1 MMYKYEE
8 QVIGDLA
15 KVKGGKRL
23 PKGKNLISIPNSHPY
38 IRIRDLGKSK
48 ILELTDDYEFV
59 DDATQSTISK
69 YVVEKDDIVISIVGT
84 IGLVG
89 VVGATLHDA
98 NLTENCVKLTNIS
111 EHVDRGYL
119 YYYLIS
125 PMGQV
130 EISKGTVGAVQP
142 KLPIKNIQNI
152 KIVLPPLDV
161 QKKVASI
168 LSAIDDK
175 IRVNEAINHNLQQQI
190 QALVS
195 AWFCTFEPFGGAAPD
210 NWSTRNLSDIAD
222 FIGGYAYKGNELVE
236 STTAMATIKN
246 FERSGGFKLDGFK
259 EIQPSNKLKTTQHLE
274 LYDIL
279 VAHTDLTQ
287 NAEVIGNAEM
297 VMSLSK
303 YRDAIFSMDLVK
315 VVPKQGGV
323 SRFLLAALLQNRVF
337 KAHCLGYVNGTTVL
351 HLSKKALPEY
361 ELLLP
366 DNLSELSPIDEAVT
380 ALYLQ
385 ISANIEEISQLQS
398 LRDTLLPRLMS
409 GEIDVSEV
417 EL

>member
-1 MMYKYEE
+1 MTTNEFQSEMDHRATGTTVVGLR
-8 QVIGDLA
+8 Q
-15 KVKGGKRL
+15 
-23 PKGKNLISIPNSHPY
+23 P
-38 IRIRDLGKSK
+38 
-48 ILELTDDYEFV
+48 ELMKCALRCPDYE
-59 DDATQSTISK
+59 TQ
-69 YVVEKDDIVISIVGT
+69 
-84 IGLVG
+84 
-89 VVGATLHDA
+89 
-98 NLTENCVKLTNIS
+98 
-111 EHVDRGYL
+111 R
-119 YYYLIS
+119 
-125 PMGQV
+125 
-130 EISKGTVGAVQP
+130 
-142 KLPIKNIQNI
+142 
-152 KIVLPPLDV
+152 KI
-161 QKKVASI
+161 
-168 LSAIDDK
+168 SAILTAIDNK
-175 IRVNEAINHNLQQQI
+175 IAVNEAINHNLQQQI

-366 DNLSELSPIDEAVT
+366 DNLSELSPIDEAIT

>member
-1 MMYKYEE
+1 MKFKSYTLAELATIKY
-8 QVIGDLA
+8 
-15 KVKGGKRL
+15 
-23 PKGKNLISIPNSHPY
+23 GKNQ
-38 IRIRDLGKSK
+38 SK
-48 ILELTDDYEFV
+48 VICE
-59 DDATQSTISK
+59 SSK
-69 YVVEKDDIVISIVGT
+69 YPIYGTGGFMGYASRPLYDKPSVLIGRKGT
-84 IGLVG
+84 IGRVKY
-89 VVGATLHDA
+89 VEHPFWTVDTLFY
-98 NLTENCVKLTNIS
+98 TEVNEQIVFP
-111 EHVDRGYL
+111 HFL
-119 YYYLIS
+119 YYAMSLIDLNIYN
-125 PMGQV
+125 
-130 EISKGTVGAVQP
+130 EGTTIPSLRTETLNRLELLIPDIEEQR
-142 KLPIKNIQNI
+142 
-152 KIVLPPLDV
+152 KIL
-161 QKKVASI
+161 SI
-168 LSAIDDK
+168 LESIDKK
-175 IRVNEAINHNLQQQI
+175 IEINNAINHNLQQQI

-195 AWFCTFEPFGGAAPD
+195 AWFCTFEPFGGAAPN
-210 NWSTRNLSDIAD
+210 NWSTRNLSDIAN

-259 EIQPSNKLKTTQHLE
+259 EIQPSNKLKSTQHLE

-303 YRDAIFSMDLVK
+303 YSDAIFSMDLVK

-366 DNLSELSPIDEAVT
+366 NDLSELSPIDEAIT

-385 ISANIEEISQLQS
+385 ISANIEEISQLQL

-409 GEIDVSEV
+409 GEIDVSDV
-417 EL
+417 EI

>member
-8 QVIGDLA
+8 QVIGDIA

-175 IRVNEAINHNLQQQI
+175 IRVNEAINHNLEQQAE
-190 QALVS
+190 ALYKK
-195 AWFCTFEPFGGAAPD
+195 TFPYSVRDELPD
-210 NWSTRNLSDIAD
+210 NWHIGTVRDIIDLHDSKRIPLSGRERDKMTMKIYPYYGATSVMD
-222 FIGGYAYKGNELVE
+222 HVEAYIFDGCYLLLGEDGTVIDDYGHPILQYVWGKFWVNNHAHIISGKNGFMVE
-236 STTAMATIKN
+236 SLYLFFKQLN
-246 FERSGGFKLDGFK
+246 VRSIVTGAV
-259 EIQPSNKLKTTQHLE
+259 QPKISQANLCSVPVVIPPE
-274 LYDIL
+274 
-279 VAHTDLTQ
+279 
-287 NAEVIGNAEM
+287 EVIRAFNEQIMPFFTMIRTNTDENAR
-297 VMSLSK
+297 LS
-303 YRDAIFSMDLVK
+303 
-315 VVPKQGGV
+315 
-323 SRFLLAALLQNRVF
+323 
-337 KAHCLGYVNGTTVL
+337 
-351 HLSKKALPEY
+351 
-361 ELLLP
+361 
-366 DNLSELSPIDEAVT
+366 
-380 ALYLQ
+380 
-385 ISANIEEISQLQS
+385 S
-398 LRDTLLPRLMS
+398 LRDSLLPRIMA
-409 GEIDVSEV
+409 GEIDVSDIDI
-417 EL
+417 

>member
-1 MMYKYEE
+1 MKCNLS
-8 QVIGDLA
+8 DLCSFVNE
-15 KVKGGKRL
+15 K
-23 PKGKNLISIPNSHPY
+23 ISLS
-38 IRIRDLGKSK
+38 
-48 ILELTDDYEFV
+48 ELTKDTYISTENMLTNRGGITVASALPSITQTQAFKVGDVLVSNIRPYFKKIWHATFNGGCSNDVLVFRAKESIDSDFLYYV
-59 DDATQSTISK
+59 LADDAFFNYAT
-69 YVVEKDDIVISIVGT
+69 GT
-84 IGLVG
+84 
-89 VVGATLHDA
+89 
-98 NLTENCVKLTNIS
+98 
-111 EHVDRGYL
+111 
-119 YYYLIS
+119 
-125 PMGQV
+125 
-130 EISKGTVGAVQP
+130 SKGTKMPRGD
-142 KLPIKNIQNI
+142 K
-152 KIVLPPLDV
+152 
-161 QKKVASI
+161 
-168 LSAIDDK
+168 SAIMQYGVPNIALSLQTRIAHILKPIDNK
-175 IRVNEAINHNLQQQI
+175 ISLNNAINHNLQQQI

-222 FIGGYAYKGNELVE
+222 FIGGYSYKGNELVE

-366 DNLSELSPIDEAVT
+366 DDLSVLSPIDEAIT

-417 EL
+417 KI

>member
-111 EHVDRGYL
+111 EHVNRGYL

-175 IRVNEAINHNLQQQI
+175 IRVNEAINHNL
-190 QALVS
+190 
-195 AWFCTFEPFGGAAPD
+195 AA
-210 NWSTRNLSDIAD
+210 
-222 FIGGYAYKGNELVE
+222 
-236 STTAMATIKN
+236 
-246 FERSGGFKLDGFK
+246 
-259 EIQPSNKLKTTQHLE
+259 
-274 LYDIL
+274 
-279 VAHTDLTQ
+279 
-287 NAEVIGNAEM
+287 
-297 VMSLSK
+297 
-303 YRDAIFSMDLVK
+303 
-315 VVPKQGGV
+315 
-323 SRFLLAALLQNRVF
+323 
-337 KAHCLGYVNGTTVL
+337 
-351 HLSKKALPEY
+351 
-361 ELLLP
+361 
-366 DNLSELSPIDEAVT
+366 
-380 ALYLQ
+380 
-385 ISANIEEISQLQS
+385 
-398 LRDTLLPRLMS
+398 
-409 GEIDVSEV
+409 
-417 EL
+417 